1 VEEIVI
7 QLVVVCPLM
16 VCVKDVMRTE
26 VTTNKTKPMVRDFK
40 FFETGSNVIPQP
52 RLPRTPI
59 AHIRVPPFTHSE
71 YEYRRAFINGWRA
84 YEFGREMQTWV
95 ELRGTGDLDQAI
107 DEYSEEMGVEQP
119 YDASN
124 ECVKRGFDDAN
135 SDIESPYN
143 KEGKS
148 WSTF

>member
-1 VEEIVI
+1 MKFNLQNRPHLKSFKLMIVTMFI
-7 QLVVVCPLM
+7 SLTMFSCGGKSTKE
-16 VCVKDVMRTE
+16 CNGDV
-26 VTTNKTKPMVRDFK
+26 
-40 FFETGSNVIPQP
+40 
-52 RLPRTPI
+52 
-59 AHIRVPPFTHSE
+59 
-71 YEYRRAFINGWRA
+71 RA